1 VGGQLHAPT
10 FLSPGKSRY
19 LFYWRLSGF
28 QDLSGRVRNISPP
41 SGFDLGTVQPV
52 AGSYTDCDILASIKL
67 RLETDIPVLYLV
79 DAGFLSQHGQRLYR
93 LPHSLQNNDVAV
105 PHVRPRPLPSIPF
118 PIIYTTITSPV
129 AAILNEWP
137 DRRVSL
143 HIKSQLRQEPCL

>member
-1 VGGQLHAPT
+1 M
-10 FLSPGKSRY
+10 
-19 LFYWRLSGF
+19 
-28 QDLSGRVRNISPP
+28 RNISPP